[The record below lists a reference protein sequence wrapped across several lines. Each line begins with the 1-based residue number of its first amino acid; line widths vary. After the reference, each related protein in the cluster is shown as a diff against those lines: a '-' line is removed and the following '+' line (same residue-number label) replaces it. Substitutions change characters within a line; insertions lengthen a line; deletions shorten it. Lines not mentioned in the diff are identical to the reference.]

1 MGAQP
6 VCPKPAPE
14 VVAALCARFGDEARL
29 AVLKMLAAKAESNV
43 DIESPKPAQS
53 ASAVPSSPVVEGKDA
68 APKSPAAAVT
78 TPTSMSPLPPGPSA
92 PPQPTGPVADPAF
105 TDSEIKTLS
114 EPVPFAA
121 WGPLHERAL
130 AYMRWR
136 RDSAVASDASLAP
149 SPEAAADMRLWR
161 FVVAKNFDCPGAAE
175 MYIGML
181 RWRRDAGMDKFRGEV
196 LEANSGFFID
206 GAALLQ
212 TVLPC
217 ERDRKVMAA
226 QPRMF
231 TLEVEGGHQLLRD
244 RSGNVVYIECP
255 GTLDYPAILAI
266 GDADY
271 VRAVAL
277 ARHASASP
285 RPHTPWP
292 LAPQL
297 LRCPQPHTAAPNPT
311 TAPLSPH
318 HPQYVSHHRIYS
330 IAHPSPVL
338 MASAPQAAAA
348 CFSQE
353 LQMLVLDELSRR
365 TGRLVLM
372 LRVMDMSGINMV
384 RRHVHSPICALQP
397 LPLFVEVPPPRARR
411 LRFSCARPACAP
423 FAVRRPAFV
432 RCACR
437 RLDVR

>member
-318 HPQYVSHHRIYS
+318 HPPVRVPPPYLLHR
-330 IAHPSPVL
+330 SPQPCPHGVRTAGCRRML
-338 MASAPQAAAA
+338 QPGAADACARRAFPPHRTAGPHAPRDGHERHQHGTTPRPPPHLRVTAASAFRGSAASARA
-348 CFSQE
+348 
-353 LQMLVLDELSRR
+353 
-365 TGRLVLM
+365 
-372 LRVMDMSGINMV
+372 
-384 RRHVHSPICALQP
+384 PP
-397 LPLFVEVPPPRARR
+397 PLFVRAPR
-411 LRFSCARPACAP
+411 LR
-423 FAVRRPAFV
+423 AVRRAAPRIRALCV
-432 RCACR
+432 
-437 RLDVR
+437 